1 MQQRVAGFARVCTY
15 DRAGYGRSEPGPLP
29 RTFDRINYERGK
41 ALGNAGERG
50 PFVLVGHWY
59 GGGVV
64 RRHALADPSEV
75 AGLVFVDIVSEHQYI
90 AMGTHAGRIGDDAKG
105 RAIPAPIDGASR
117 KQATA
122 AADLESAED
131 SQREW
136 SGEYFAKWVAASQK
150 GTLGNLPLI
159 VLTRAKGGYR
169 TNLDRPADELERAR
183 LDAQRAL
190 AGLST
195 AGTQRIVDAGHNMHT
210 EVPDVVASAI
220 RDLVARVRQ

>member
-1 MQQRVAGFARVCTY
+1 M
-15 DRAGYGRSEPGPLP
+15 
-29 RTFDRINYERGK
+29 
-41 ALGNAGERG
+41 
-50 PFVLVGHWY
+50 
-59 GGGVV
+59 
-64 RRHALADPSEV
+64 
-75 AGLVFVDIVSEHQYI
+75 
-90 AMGTHAGRIGDDAKG
+90 
-105 RAIPAPIDGASR
+105 
-117 KQATA
+117 
-122 AADLESAED
+122 
-131 SQREW
+131 
-136 SGEYFAKWVAASQK
+136 
-150 GTLGNLPLI
+150 PLI